1 LNNFYIRPIDI
12 SDALRSLYPT
22 ALWRVINDPTKF
34 ENIVWED
41 LTVDPPNQEVVEEEV
56 LRLQAEQSATNYRLF
71 RVEEY
76 PPLADLADALYWQ
89 AHGDETKMTAYLA
102 AVAAVKA
109 KYPKE

>member
-1 LNNFYIRPIDI
+1 M
-12 SDALRSLYPT
+12 SDALRSLYPNSH
-22 ALWRVINDPTKF
+22 WRVINDPTNF

-41 LTVDPPNQEVVEEEV
+41 LTVDPPVREIVEAEVQ
-56 LRLQAEQSATNYRLF
+56 RLQAEQNATNYKLF

-89 AHGDETKMTAYLA
+89 ANGDESKMTAYLA

>member
-1 LNNFYIRPIDI
+1 MSNFYIRPVDV

-22 ALWRVINDPTKF
+22 SLWRVVDDPTKF

-41 LTVDPPNQEVVEEEV
+41 TNTPPPIREVIEEEV

-76 PPLADLADALYWQ
+76 PPLSDFVDAMYWQ
-89 AHGDETKMTAYLA
+89 ARGDDTKMTAYLA
-102 AVAAVKA
+102 AVDAVKA
-109 KYPKE
+109 KYHKE